1 MTDTEE
7 MNKKRTKSIRRPKGK
22 GEEKKA
28 KKKEEEKRS
37 IQARKCMF
45 SGRKK
50 NEERGKKRELEVYIM
65 KSRRKKTPCRK

>member
-28 KKKEEEKRS
+28 KK
-37 IQARKCMF
+37 
-45 SGRKK
+45 
-50 NEERGKKRELEVYIM
+50 
-65 KSRRKKTPCRK
+65 RRKKKDLSKPENACLVGEKKTRKWGRRENWKYTS

>member
-22 GEEKKA
+22 GEEKKT
-28 KKKEEEKRS
+28 KKEEKKRS

-50 NEERGKKRELEVYIM
+50 TRKWGKRENWKYT
-65 KSRRKKTPCRK
+65 S